1 MVGVEDCTYLI
12 SWPSALTCPHEEPEK
27 LPKLENCILED
38 QELGYYFDFNQNNEN
53 TFSAANFEY
62 KFDICDGVQDIT
74 ECQGSAVCGKNKEN
88 GNWESFGKIDQ
99 MTVLKPFEMAA
110 GIALELKFDGGKKCK
125 NSDDDFTTIIWFRH
139 DFSNKKIL
147 KVIEFFHEIK
157 NIINPLYS

>member
-1 MVGVEDCTYLI
+1 MED
-12 SWPSALTCPHEEPEK
+12 K
-27 LPKLENCILED
+27 
-38 QELGYYFDFNQNNEN
+38 ELGYYFDFNQNNEN

-74 ECQGSAVCGKNKEN
+74 ECEGSAICGKNKEN

-139 DFSNKKIL
+139 DFLNEKIL
-147 KVIEFFHEIK
+147 KVIEFFHEIQK
-157 NIINPLYS
+157 YYQSLIFLV